1 MTENASLLDI
11 EKSIKNYNP
20 NVITKIIG
28 FEKLNKSVLFVY
40 SRGASNKVQLFDD
53 VNGLNEIGMI
63 GYSRTDN
70 TFISALEVKKHYQ
83 GNGVGRFLF
92 EFALAHVDI
101 LGVTSAHGEIMPT
114 NDIKGVKLKG
124 IGSHTAH
131 KLKLVEIYKKLGCT
145 IDDIAIADDGYPSFT
160 ITWKKGERFNNSNIK
175 IQDLVAEVVEKQ
187 KIIDS
192 KIK

>member
-1 MTENASLLDI
+1 MIENTELLDI

-20 NVITKIIG
+20 NVFTRIID

-92 EFALAHVDI
+92 EFALAHVDM

-114 NDIKGVKLKG
+114 NDIKGVKPKG
-124 IGSHTAH
+124 KGSHTAH
-131 KLKLVEIYKKLGCT
+131 KLKLVEIYKKLGCA
-145 IDDIAIADDGYPSFT
+145 IDDIAMDDGYPSFT
-160 ITWKKGERFNNSNIK
+160 ITWEKGERFNNTS
-175 IQDLVAEVVEKQ
+175 IQIQELVTEVVEKQ